1 MVATSNTTT
10 VRVFEAVR
18 LKRVMM
24 WTNPSALGSPPVNIA
39 VEWLGENSPSVF
51 VADSSMGV
59 LPARISTSPPA
70 NSSNRWWSMSGNL
83 ESDVLFNLTVVANT
97 VIDILVEVRQVENET
112 PTAGDTPAGATLGQL
127 YGGYLDGIITGGL
140 TPVGYTVI
148 P

>member
-1 MVATSNTTT
+1 
-10 VRVFEAVR
+10 
-18 LKRVMM
+18 
-24 WTNPSALGSPPVNIA
+24 
-39 VEWLGENSPSVF
+39 
-51 VADSSMGV
+51 
-59 LPARISTSPPA
+59 
-70 NSSNRWWSMSGNL
+70 MSGNL

-127 YGGYLDGIITGGL
+127 YGGYLDGITTGGL